1 MKLRGLLKEGQKV
14 DPHLVIMPAKEGI
27 TTSIITT
34 PNEIPLN
41 QTDLGTNVNVGPRA
55 TFEKKR
61 PWGKDNAELN
71 EEDWPNPEVWFS
83 VVISSDE
90 PPEEIIDRV

>member
-14 DPHLVIMPAKEGI
+14 DEHLAIMPVKEGN
-27 TTSIITT
+27 TTPVLTT

-41 QTDLGTNVNVGPRA
+41 QTDLGTNVNVDPRA

-61 PWGKDNAELN
+61 PWGKDNADVN

-83 VVISSDE
+83 IVLSSDL
-90 PPEEIIDRV
+90 PTEEILNRV